1 MEDKETIN
9 ILIAQLLSKD
19 DEILRLRNLLD
30 DLQREQQSGNMQ
42 ILSKLDRALEELKSM
57 RHDNKTLSNR
67 LSRALEA
74 KSAAEEKIQELS
86 SALEALENTRA
97 DELYEIARQ
106 KRQLYGR
113 KSEKKS
119 SLSAMKQKDLKED
132 KDDFD
137 GSAPSAPVEDLEQKA
152 AESASSEAAP
162 RSESPSCRKDYGK
175 QSTGAENV
183 VVHYCDE
190 SDIPSGARKIGI
202 REWIQYSIQH
212 QVVKHVFKLVRL
224 VDTQGN
230 ISNYYQPTDK
240 NDTRRPFENVLEGY
254 PVDFELMARI
264 LVDKYQYGLSLERVV
279 DRLKDAGARFN
290 TSTVLA
296 WIKRHMKE
304 LCKLEEPF
312 RQLLLTPGSMLFSD
326 ETTEQVRV
334 YNQQKGKYEYRKQ
347 YIWGIKNP
355 DRKIA
360 YYLYDNGSR
369 SMKVAQKFFAGFR
382 GSVTTDGYNVY
393 KMFEREDSSITR
405 YGCMA
410 HVRRKFVDA
419 LQTDHRS
426 ADIINLIS
434 NLYWVEADCRINL
447 LSEDERRMERQKR
460 AIPILA
466 EIWQMIKP
474 VFEQTRGDTANLFL
488 KAVRYA
494 VNEWEAVS
502 RYVQNGKAEIDNNPA
517 ERMMKP
523 ICMGRKNYLFCGS
536 ELAHDFIIE
545 NARAFCKTFPPKIR
559 NSLSGH
565 FHLTVNSSA
574 FCRAFVIFLSILS
587 AGPVHAPLS
596 APSRRFHRP
605 QGPDAGKA
613 GPGGCH
619 SHPVPTG
626 FQPEEIGRKR
636 KGKAA
641 HALPQRQK
649 AIVDPRMGEAEQVGG
664 KGRQNRR
671 QRRVAEGE
679 ARIAGHHAPALCKGK
694 PRRQPGRHRKQQHVG
709 GAAADSV
716 TEQGHQQAAC
726 RTAHAAQYHAP

>member
-183 VVHYCDE
+183 VVYYCDE

-536 ELAHDFIIE
+536 ELGAKNASMLYSIIE
-545 NARAFCKTFPPKIR
+545 TCKMNGLRPVKYIAEILTKLTAGET
-559 NSLSGH
+559 NYMSL
-565 FHLTVNSSA
+565 
-574 FCRAFVIFLSILS
+574 
-587 AGPVHAPLS
+587 
-596 APSRRFHRP
+596 
-605 QGPDAGKA
+605 
-613 GPGGCH
+613 
-619 SHPVPTG
+619 
-626 FQPEEIGRKR
+626 
-636 KGKAA
+636 
-641 HALPQRQK
+641 LPINNNK
-649 AIVDPRMGEAEQVGG
+649 E
-664 KGRQNRR
+664 
-671 QRRVAEGE
+671 
-679 ARIAGHHAPALCKGK
+679 
-694 PRRQPGRHRKQQHVG
+694 
-709 GAAADSV
+709 
-716 TEQGHQQAAC
+716 
-726 RTAHAAQYHAP
+726 

>member
-382 GSVTTDGYNVY
+382 GSVTTAGYNVY

-536 ELAHDFIIE
+536 ELEAKNASMLYSIIE
-545 NARAFCKTFPPKIR
+545 TCKMNGLRPVKYIAEILTKLTAGET
-559 NSLSGH
+559 NYMSL
-565 FHLTVNSSA
+565 
-574 FCRAFVIFLSILS
+574 
-587 AGPVHAPLS
+587 
-596 APSRRFHRP
+596 
-605 QGPDAGKA
+605 
-613 GPGGCH
+613 
-619 SHPVPTG
+619 
-626 FQPEEIGRKR
+626 
-636 KGKAA
+636 
-641 HALPQRQK
+641 LPINNNK
-649 AIVDPRMGEAEQVGG
+649 E
-664 KGRQNRR
+664 
-671 QRRVAEGE
+671 
-679 ARIAGHHAPALCKGK
+679 
-694 PRRQPGRHRKQQHVG
+694 
-709 GAAADSV
+709 
-716 TEQGHQQAAC
+716 
-726 RTAHAAQYHAP
+726 

>member
-536 ELAHDFIIE
+536 ELGEKNASMLYSIIE
-545 NARAFCKTFPPKIR
+545 TCKMNGLRPVKYIAEILTKLTAGET
-559 NSLSGH
+559 NYMSL
-565 FHLTVNSSA
+565 
-574 FCRAFVIFLSILS
+574 
-587 AGPVHAPLS
+587 
-596 APSRRFHRP
+596 
-605 QGPDAGKA
+605 
-613 GPGGCH
+613 
-619 SHPVPTG
+619 
-626 FQPEEIGRKR
+626 
-636 KGKAA
+636 
-641 HALPQRQK
+641 LPINNNK
-649 AIVDPRMGEAEQVGG
+649 E
-664 KGRQNRR
+664 
-671 QRRVAEGE
+671 
-679 ARIAGHHAPALCKGK
+679 
-694 PRRQPGRHRKQQHVG
+694 
-709 GAAADSV
+709 
-716 TEQGHQQAAC
+716 
-726 RTAHAAQYHAP
+726 

>member
-419 LQTDHRS
+419 LQTAHRS

-536 ELAHDFIIE
+536 ELGAKNASMLYSIIE
-545 NARAFCKTFPPKIR
+545 TCKMNGLRPVKYIAEILTKLTAGET
-559 NSLSGH
+559 NYMSL
-565 FHLTVNSSA
+565 
-574 FCRAFVIFLSILS
+574 
-587 AGPVHAPLS
+587 
-596 APSRRFHRP
+596 
-605 QGPDAGKA
+605 
-613 GPGGCH
+613 
-619 SHPVPTG
+619 
-626 FQPEEIGRKR
+626 
-636 KGKAA
+636 
-641 HALPQRQK
+641 LPINNNK
-649 AIVDPRMGEAEQVGG
+649 E
-664 KGRQNRR
+664 
-671 QRRVAEGE
+671 
-679 ARIAGHHAPALCKGK
+679 
-694 PRRQPGRHRKQQHVG
+694 
-709 GAAADSV
+709 
-716 TEQGHQQAAC
+716 
-726 RTAHAAQYHAP
+726 

>member
-57 RHDNKTLSNR
+57 RHDNKALSNR

-119 SLSAMKQKDLKED
+119 SLSATKQKDLKED

-162 RSESPSCRKDYGK
+162 RPESPSCRKDYGK

-296 WIKRHMKE
+296 RIKRHMKE

-474 VFEQTRGDTANLFL
+474 VFDQTRGDTANLFL

-502 RYVQNGKAEIDNNPA
+502 RYVQNGKAEIDNNTA

-536 ELAHDFIIE
+536 ELGAKNASMLYSIIE
-545 NARAFCKTFPPKIR
+545 TCKMNGLRPVKYIAEILTKLTAGET
-559 NSLSGH
+559 NYMSL
-565 FHLTVNSSA
+565 
-574 FCRAFVIFLSILS
+574 
-587 AGPVHAPLS
+587 
-596 APSRRFHRP
+596 
-605 QGPDAGKA
+605 
-613 GPGGCH
+613 
-619 SHPVPTG
+619 
-626 FQPEEIGRKR
+626 
-636 KGKAA
+636 
-641 HALPQRQK
+641 LPINNNK
-649 AIVDPRMGEAEQVGG
+649 E
-664 KGRQNRR
+664 
-671 QRRVAEGE
+671 
-679 ARIAGHHAPALCKGK
+679 
-694 PRRQPGRHRKQQHVG
+694 
-709 GAAADSV
+709 
-716 TEQGHQQAAC
+716 
-726 RTAHAAQYHAP
+726 Y

>member
-19 DEILRLRNLLD
+19 DENLRLRNLLD

-57 RHDNKTLSNR
+57 RHDNKALSNR
-67 LSRALEA
+67 LSQALEA

-119 SLSAMKQKDLKED
+119 SLSATKQKDLKED

-162 RSESPSCRKDYGK
+162 RPESPSCRKDYGK

-224 VDTQGN
+224 VDAQGN

-474 VFEQTRGDTANLFL
+474 VFDQTRGDTANLFL

-502 RYVQNGKAEIDNNPA
+502 RYVQNGKAEIDNNTA

-536 ELAHDFIIE
+536 ELGAKNASMLYSIIE
-545 NARAFCKTFPPKIR
+545 TCKMNGLRPVKYIAEILTKLTAGET
-559 NSLSGH
+559 NYMSL
-565 FHLTVNSSA
+565 
-574 FCRAFVIFLSILS
+574 
-587 AGPVHAPLS
+587 
-596 APSRRFHRP
+596 
-605 QGPDAGKA
+605 
-613 GPGGCH
+613 
-619 SHPVPTG
+619 
-626 FQPEEIGRKR
+626 
-636 KGKAA
+636 
-641 HALPQRQK
+641 LPINNNK
-649 AIVDPRMGEAEQVGG
+649 E
-664 KGRQNRR
+664 
-671 QRRVAEGE
+671 
-679 ARIAGHHAPALCKGK
+679 
-694 PRRQPGRHRKQQHVG
+694 
-709 GAAADSV
+709 
-716 TEQGHQQAAC
+716 
-726 RTAHAAQYHAP
+726 Y

>member
-1 MEDKETIN
+1 MEDNETIN

-536 ELAHDFIIE
+536 ELGAKNASMLYSIIE
-545 NARAFCKTFPPKIR
+545 TCKMNGLRPVKYIAEILTKLTAGET
-559 NSLSGH
+559 NYMSL
-565 FHLTVNSSA
+565 
-574 FCRAFVIFLSILS
+574 
-587 AGPVHAPLS
+587 
-596 APSRRFHRP
+596 
-605 QGPDAGKA
+605 
-613 GPGGCH
+613 
-619 SHPVPTG
+619 
-626 FQPEEIGRKR
+626 
-636 KGKAA
+636 
-641 HALPQRQK
+641 LPINNNK
-649 AIVDPRMGEAEQVGG
+649 E
-664 KGRQNRR
+664 
-671 QRRVAEGE
+671 
-679 ARIAGHHAPALCKGK
+679 
-694 PRRQPGRHRKQQHVG
+694 
-709 GAAADSV
+709 
-716 TEQGHQQAAC
+716 
-726 RTAHAAQYHAP
+726 

>member
-57 RHDNKTLSNR
+57 RHDNKALSNR

-119 SLSAMKQKDLKED
+119 SLSATKQKDLKED

-162 RSESPSCRKDYGK
+162 RPESPSCRKDYGK

-224 VDTQGN
+224 VDAQGN

-466 EIWQMIKP
+466 EIWQMIQP

-536 ELAHDFIIE
+536 ELGAKNASMLYSIIE
-545 NARAFCKTFPPKIR
+545 TCKMNGLRPVKYIAEILTKLTAGET
-559 NSLSGH
+559 NYMSL
-565 FHLTVNSSA
+565 
-574 FCRAFVIFLSILS
+574 
-587 AGPVHAPLS
+587 
-596 APSRRFHRP
+596 
-605 QGPDAGKA
+605 
-613 GPGGCH
+613 
-619 SHPVPTG
+619 
-626 FQPEEIGRKR
+626 
-636 KGKAA
+636 
-641 HALPQRQK
+641 LPINNNK
-649 AIVDPRMGEAEQVGG
+649 E
-664 KGRQNRR
+664 
-671 QRRVAEGE
+671 
-679 ARIAGHHAPALCKGK
+679 
-694 PRRQPGRHRKQQHVG
+694 
-709 GAAADSV
+709 
-716 TEQGHQQAAC
+716 
-726 RTAHAAQYHAP
+726 Y

>member
-57 RHDNKTLSNR
+57 RHDNKALSNR

-162 RSESPSCRKDYGK
+162 RPESPSCRKDYGK

-224 VDTQGN
+224 VDAQGN

-474 VFEQTRGDTANLFL
+474 VFDQTRGDTANLFL

-502 RYVQNGKAEIDNNPA
+502 RYVQNGKAEIDNNTA

-536 ELAHDFIIE
+536 ELGAKNASMLYSIIE
-545 NARAFCKTFPPKIR
+545 TCKMNGLRPVKYIAEILTKLTAGET
-559 NSLSGH
+559 NYMSL
-565 FHLTVNSSA
+565 
-574 FCRAFVIFLSILS
+574 
-587 AGPVHAPLS
+587 
-596 APSRRFHRP
+596 
-605 QGPDAGKA
+605 
-613 GPGGCH
+613 
-619 SHPVPTG
+619 
-626 FQPEEIGRKR
+626 
-636 KGKAA
+636 
-641 HALPQRQK
+641 LPINNNK
-649 AIVDPRMGEAEQVGG
+649 E
-664 KGRQNRR
+664 
-671 QRRVAEGE
+671 
-679 ARIAGHHAPALCKGK
+679 
-694 PRRQPGRHRKQQHVG
+694 
-709 GAAADSV
+709 
-716 TEQGHQQAAC
+716 
-726 RTAHAAQYHAP
+726 Y

>member
-474 VFEQTRGDTANLFL
+474 VLSARTIYEIEVTTRGDTANLFL

-536 ELAHDFIIE
+536 ELGAKNASMLYSIIE
-545 NARAFCKTFPPKIR
+545 TCKMNGLRPVKYIAEILTKLTAGET
-559 NSLSGH
+559 NYMSL
-565 FHLTVNSSA
+565 
-574 FCRAFVIFLSILS
+574 
-587 AGPVHAPLS
+587 
-596 APSRRFHRP
+596 
-605 QGPDAGKA
+605 
-613 GPGGCH
+613 
-619 SHPVPTG
+619 
-626 FQPEEIGRKR
+626 
-636 KGKAA
+636 
-641 HALPQRQK
+641 LPINNNK
-649 AIVDPRMGEAEQVGG
+649 E
-664 KGRQNRR
+664 
-671 QRRVAEGE
+671 
-679 ARIAGHHAPALCKGK
+679 
-694 PRRQPGRHRKQQHVG
+694 
-709 GAAADSV
+709 
-716 TEQGHQQAAC
+716 
-726 RTAHAAQYHAP
+726 

>member
-19 DEILRLRNLLD
+19 DENLRLRNLLD

-57 RHDNKTLSNR
+57 RHDNKALSNR

-119 SLSAMKQKDLKED
+119 SLSATKQKDLKED

-162 RSESPSCRKDYGK
+162 RPESPSCRKDYGK

-224 VDTQGN
+224 VDAQGN

-502 RYVQNGKAEIDNNPA
+502 RYVQNGKAEIDNNTA

-536 ELAHDFIIE
+536 ELGAKNASMLYSIIE
-545 NARAFCKTFPPKIR
+545 TCKMNGLRPVKYIAEILTKLTAGET
-559 NSLSGH
+559 NYMSL
-565 FHLTVNSSA
+565 
-574 FCRAFVIFLSILS
+574 
-587 AGPVHAPLS
+587 
-596 APSRRFHRP
+596 
-605 QGPDAGKA
+605 
-613 GPGGCH
+613 
-619 SHPVPTG
+619 
-626 FQPEEIGRKR
+626 
-636 KGKAA
+636 
-641 HALPQRQK
+641 LPINNNK
-649 AIVDPRMGEAEQVGG
+649 E
-664 KGRQNRR
+664 
-671 QRRVAEGE
+671 
-679 ARIAGHHAPALCKGK
+679 
-694 PRRQPGRHRKQQHVG
+694 
-709 GAAADSV
+709 
-716 TEQGHQQAAC
+716 
-726 RTAHAAQYHAP
+726 

>member
-30 DLQREQQSGNMQ
+30 DLQREQRSGNMQ

-240 NDTRRPFENVLEGY
+240 NDTRRPFENILEGY

-536 ELAHDFIIE
+536 ELGAKNASMLYSIIE
-545 NARAFCKTFPPKIR
+545 TCKMNGLRPVKYIAEILTKLTAGET
-559 NSLSGH
+559 NYMSL
-565 FHLTVNSSA
+565 
-574 FCRAFVIFLSILS
+574 
-587 AGPVHAPLS
+587 
-596 APSRRFHRP
+596 
-605 QGPDAGKA
+605 
-613 GPGGCH
+613 
-619 SHPVPTG
+619 
-626 FQPEEIGRKR
+626 
-636 KGKAA
+636 
-641 HALPQRQK
+641 LPINNNK
-649 AIVDPRMGEAEQVGG
+649 E
-664 KGRQNRR
+664 
-671 QRRVAEGE
+671 
-679 ARIAGHHAPALCKGK
+679 
-694 PRRQPGRHRKQQHVG
+694 
-709 GAAADSV
+709 
-716 TEQGHQQAAC
+716 
-726 RTAHAAQYHAP
+726 

>member
-86 SALEALENTRA
+86 SALEALENTRD

-536 ELAHDFIIE
+536 ELGAKNASMLYSIIE
-545 NARAFCKTFPPKIR
+545 TCKMNGLRPVKYIAEILTKLTAGET
-559 NSLSGH
+559 NYMSL
-565 FHLTVNSSA
+565 
-574 FCRAFVIFLSILS
+574 
-587 AGPVHAPLS
+587 
-596 APSRRFHRP
+596 
-605 QGPDAGKA
+605 
-613 GPGGCH
+613 
-619 SHPVPTG
+619 
-626 FQPEEIGRKR
+626 
-636 KGKAA
+636 
-641 HALPQRQK
+641 LPINNNK
-649 AIVDPRMGEAEQVGG
+649 E
-664 KGRQNRR
+664 
-671 QRRVAEGE
+671 
-679 ARIAGHHAPALCKGK
+679 
-694 PRRQPGRHRKQQHVG
+694 
-709 GAAADSV
+709 
-716 TEQGHQQAAC
+716 
-726 RTAHAAQYHAP
+726 

>member
-57 RHDNKTLSNR
+57 RHDNKALSNR
-67 LSRALEA
+67 LSQALEA

-119 SLSAMKQKDLKED
+119 SLSATKQKDLKED

-162 RSESPSCRKDYGK
+162 RPESPSCRKDYGK

-224 VDTQGN
+224 VDAQGN

-419 LQTDHRS
+419 LQADHRS

-536 ELAHDFIIE
+536 ELGARNASMLYSIIE
-545 NARAFCKTFPPKIR
+545 TCKMNGLRPVKYIAEILTKLTAGET
-559 NSLSGH
+559 NYMSL
-565 FHLTVNSSA
+565 
-574 FCRAFVIFLSILS
+574 
-587 AGPVHAPLS
+587 
-596 APSRRFHRP
+596 
-605 QGPDAGKA
+605 
-613 GPGGCH
+613 
-619 SHPVPTG
+619 
-626 FQPEEIGRKR
+626 
-636 KGKAA
+636 
-641 HALPQRQK
+641 LPINNNK
-649 AIVDPRMGEAEQVGG
+649 E
-664 KGRQNRR
+664 
-671 QRRVAEGE
+671 
-679 ARIAGHHAPALCKGK
+679 
-694 PRRQPGRHRKQQHVG
+694 
-709 GAAADSV
+709 
-716 TEQGHQQAAC
+716 
-726 RTAHAAQYHAP
+726 Y

>member
-57 RHDNKTLSNR
+57 RHDNKALSNR

-97 DELYEIARQ
+97 DELYEIAKQ

-137 GSAPSAPVEDLEQKA
+137 GSAPLTPVEDLEQKA

-212 QVVKHVFKLVRL
+212 KVVKHVFKLVRL

-279 DRLKDAGARFN
+279 DRHKDAGARFN

-536 ELAHDFIIE
+536 ELGAKNASMLYSIIE
-545 NARAFCKTFPPKIR
+545 TCKMNGLRPVKYIAEILTKLTAGET
-559 NSLSGH
+559 NYMSL
-565 FHLTVNSSA
+565 
-574 FCRAFVIFLSILS
+574 
-587 AGPVHAPLS
+587 
-596 APSRRFHRP
+596 
-605 QGPDAGKA
+605 
-613 GPGGCH
+613 
-619 SHPVPTG
+619 
-626 FQPEEIGRKR
+626 
-636 KGKAA
+636 
-641 HALPQRQK
+641 LPINNNK
-649 AIVDPRMGEAEQVGG
+649 E
-664 KGRQNRR
+664 
-671 QRRVAEGE
+671 
-679 ARIAGHHAPALCKGK
+679 
-694 PRRQPGRHRKQQHVG
+694 
-709 GAAADSV
+709 
-716 TEQGHQQAAC
+716 
-726 RTAHAAQYHAP
+726 Y

>member
-152 AESASSEAAP
+152 AESASSEATP

-536 ELAHDFIIE
+536 ELGAKNASMLYSIIE
-545 NARAFCKTFPPKIR
+545 TCKMNGLRPVKYIAEILTKLTAGET
-559 NSLSGH
+559 NYMSL
-565 FHLTVNSSA
+565 
-574 FCRAFVIFLSILS
+574 
-587 AGPVHAPLS
+587 
-596 APSRRFHRP
+596 
-605 QGPDAGKA
+605 
-613 GPGGCH
+613 
-619 SHPVPTG
+619 
-626 FQPEEIGRKR
+626 
-636 KGKAA
+636 
-641 HALPQRQK
+641 LPINNNK
-649 AIVDPRMGEAEQVGG
+649 E
-664 KGRQNRR
+664 
-671 QRRVAEGE
+671 
-679 ARIAGHHAPALCKGK
+679 
-694 PRRQPGRHRKQQHVG
+694 
-709 GAAADSV
+709 
-716 TEQGHQQAAC
+716 
-726 RTAHAAQYHAP
+726 

>member
-1 MEDKETIN
+1 MYAVIYLTINILKVLHKSVFLYICDMEDKETIN

-57 RHDNKTLSNR
+57 RHDNKALSNR

-119 SLSAMKQKDLKED
+119 SLSATKQKDLKED

-162 RSESPSCRKDYGK
+162 RPESPSCRKDYGK

-460 AIPILA
+460 AVPILA

-474 VFEQTRGDTANLFL
+474 VFDQTRGDTANLFL

-502 RYVQNGKAEIDNNPA
+502 RYVQNGKAEIDNNTA

-536 ELAHDFIIE
+536 ELGAKNASMLYSIIE
-545 NARAFCKTFPPKIR
+545 TCKMNGLRPVKYIAEILTKLTAGET
-559 NSLSGH
+559 NYMSL
-565 FHLTVNSSA
+565 
-574 FCRAFVIFLSILS
+574 
-587 AGPVHAPLS
+587 
-596 APSRRFHRP
+596 
-605 QGPDAGKA
+605 
-613 GPGGCH
+613 
-619 SHPVPTG
+619 
-626 FQPEEIGRKR
+626 
-636 KGKAA
+636 
-641 HALPQRQK
+641 LPINNNK
-649 AIVDPRMGEAEQVGG
+649 E
-664 KGRQNRR
+664 
-671 QRRVAEGE
+671 
-679 ARIAGHHAPALCKGK
+679 
-694 PRRQPGRHRKQQHVG
+694 
-709 GAAADSV
+709 
-716 TEQGHQQAAC
+716 
-726 RTAHAAQYHAP
+726 Y

>member
-224 VDTQGN
+224 LDTQAN

-434 NLYWVEADCRINL
+434 SLYWVEADCRINL

-536 ELAHDFIIE
+536 ELGAKNASMLYSIIE
-545 NARAFCKTFPPKIR
+545 TCKMNGLRPVKYIAEILTKLTAGET
-559 NSLSGH
+559 NYMSL
-565 FHLTVNSSA
+565 
-574 FCRAFVIFLSILS
+574 
-587 AGPVHAPLS
+587 
-596 APSRRFHRP
+596 
-605 QGPDAGKA
+605 
-613 GPGGCH
+613 
-619 SHPVPTG
+619 
-626 FQPEEIGRKR
+626 
-636 KGKAA
+636 
-641 HALPQRQK
+641 LPINNNK
-649 AIVDPRMGEAEQVGG
+649 E
-664 KGRQNRR
+664 
-671 QRRVAEGE
+671 
-679 ARIAGHHAPALCKGK
+679 
-694 PRRQPGRHRKQQHVG
+694 
-709 GAAADSV
+709 
-716 TEQGHQQAAC
+716 
-726 RTAHAAQYHAP
+726 

>member
-19 DEILRLRNLLD
+19 DENLRLRNLLD

-57 RHDNKTLSNR
+57 RHDNKALSNR

-119 SLSAMKQKDLKED
+119 SLSATKQKDLKED

-162 RSESPSCRKDYGK
+162 RPESPSCRKDYGK

-224 VDTQGN
+224 VDAQGN

-460 AIPILA
+460 AVPILA

-474 VFEQTRGDTANLFL
+474 VFDQTRGDTANLFL

-502 RYVQNGKAEIDNNPA
+502 RYVQNGKAEIDNNTA

-536 ELAHDFIIE
+536 ELGAKNASMLYSIIE
-545 NARAFCKTFPPKIR
+545 TCKMNGLRPVKYIAEILTKLTAGET
-559 NSLSGH
+559 NYMSL
-565 FHLTVNSSA
+565 
-574 FCRAFVIFLSILS
+574 
-587 AGPVHAPLS
+587 
-596 APSRRFHRP
+596 
-605 QGPDAGKA
+605 
-613 GPGGCH
+613 
-619 SHPVPTG
+619 
-626 FQPEEIGRKR
+626 
-636 KGKAA
+636 
-641 HALPQRQK
+641 LPINNNK
-649 AIVDPRMGEAEQVGG
+649 E
-664 KGRQNRR
+664 
-671 QRRVAEGE
+671 
-679 ARIAGHHAPALCKGK
+679 
-694 PRRQPGRHRKQQHVG
+694 
-709 GAAADSV
+709 
-716 TEQGHQQAAC
+716 
-726 RTAHAAQYHAP
+726 Y

>member
-19 DEILRLRNLLD
+19 DENLRLRNLLD
-30 DLQREQQSGNMQ
+30 DFQREQQSGNMQ
-42 ILSKLDRALEELKSM
+42 ILSKLDKALEELKNM
-57 RHDNKTLSNR
+57 RRDNKILSNR
-67 LSRALEA
+67 LSQTLEA

-86 SALEALENTRA
+86 DALEALQNTRA
-97 DELYEIARQ
+97 EELYEIAKQ

-119 SLSAMKQKDLKED
+119 SLSAMKQKDLKEE

-137 GSAPSAPVEDLEQKA
+137 GSAPSAPVEDLEQKP
-152 AESASSEAAP
+152 AESSTVPSDAAP
-162 RSESPSCRKDYGK
+162 RPKSYSCRKDYSK
-175 QSTGAENV
+175 QSTDAENV

-190 SDIPSGARKIGI
+190 SDIPPGARKIGI

-212 QVVKHVFKLVRL
+212 KVVKHVFKLVRL
-224 VDTQGN
+224 VDAQGN
-230 ISNYYQPTDK
+230 ISNYYEPKDK
-240 NDTRRPFENVLEGY
+240 DDTRKPFENSLERY
-254 PVDFELMARI
+254 PVDFNLMARI

-279 DRLKDAGARFN
+279 DRLRDAGARFN

-304 LCKLEEPF
+304 LCKLDESF

-334 YNQQKGKYEYRKQ
+334 YNQQEGKYEYRKQ

-355 DRKIA
+355 DRKVA
-360 YYLYDNGSR
+360 YYLYDSGSR
-369 SMKVAQKFFAGFR
+369 SMKVAQKFFEGFQ

-393 KMFEREDSSITR
+393 KMFERENSQIVR

-434 NLYWVEADCRINL
+434 SLYWVETDCRIHF
-447 LSEDERRMERQKR
+447 LSEDERRLERQKR
-460 AIPILA
+460 ATPILA

-474 VFEQTRGDTANLFL
+474 IYDQTREETANLFL

-494 VNEWEAVS
+494 VNEWKAVS
-502 RYVQNGKAEIDNNPA
+502 HYVQNGKAEIDNNQA

-536 ELAHDFIIE
+536 ELGAKNASMLYSIIE
-545 NARAFCKTFPPKIR
+545 TCKMNGVRPVKYIAKILTKLATGET
-559 NSLSGH
+559 NYMSL
-565 FHLTVNSSA
+565 
-574 FCRAFVIFLSILS
+574 
-587 AGPVHAPLS
+587 
-596 APSRRFHRP
+596 
-605 QGPDAGKA
+605 
-613 GPGGCH
+613 
-619 SHPVPTG
+619 
-626 FQPEEIGRKR
+626 
-636 KGKAA
+636 
-641 HALPQRQK
+641 LPIK
-649 AIVDPRMGEAEQVGG
+649 TDKE
-664 KGRQNRR
+664 
-671 QRRVAEGE
+671 
-679 ARIAGHHAPALCKGK
+679 
-694 PRRQPGRHRKQQHVG
+694 
-709 GAAADSV
+709 
-716 TEQGHQQAAC
+716 
-726 RTAHAAQYHAP
+726 Y

>member
-57 RHDNKTLSNR
+57 RHDNKALSNR

-119 SLSAMKQKDLKED
+119 SLSATKQKDLKED

-137 GSAPSAPVEDLEQKA
+137 GSAPSAPVEDLELKA

-162 RSESPSCRKDYGK
+162 RPESPSCRKDYGK

-224 VDTQGN
+224 VDAQGN

-474 VFEQTRGDTANLFL
+474 VFDQTRGDTANLFL

-502 RYVQNGKAEIDNNPA
+502 RYVQNGKAEIDNNTA

-536 ELAHDFIIE
+536 ELGAKNASMLYSIIE
-545 NARAFCKTFPPKIR
+545 TCKMNGLRPVKYIAEILTKLTAGET
-559 NSLSGH
+559 NYMSL
-565 FHLTVNSSA
+565 
-574 FCRAFVIFLSILS
+574 
-587 AGPVHAPLS
+587 
-596 APSRRFHRP
+596 
-605 QGPDAGKA
+605 
-613 GPGGCH
+613 
-619 SHPVPTG
+619 
-626 FQPEEIGRKR
+626 
-636 KGKAA
+636 
-641 HALPQRQK
+641 LPINNNK
-649 AIVDPRMGEAEQVGG
+649 E
-664 KGRQNRR
+664 
-671 QRRVAEGE
+671 
-679 ARIAGHHAPALCKGK
+679 
-694 PRRQPGRHRKQQHVG
+694 
-709 GAAADSV
+709 
-716 TEQGHQQAAC
+716 
-726 RTAHAAQYHAP
+726 Y

>member
-1 MEDKETIN
+1 
-9 ILIAQLLSKD
+9 
-19 DEILRLRNLLD
+19 
-30 DLQREQQSGNMQ
+30 
-42 ILSKLDRALEELKSM
+42 
-57 RHDNKTLSNR
+57 
-67 LSRALEA
+67 
-74 KSAAEEKIQELS
+74 
-86 SALEALENTRA
+86 
-97 DELYEIARQ
+97 
-106 KRQLYGR
+106 
-113 KSEKKS
+113 
-119 SLSAMKQKDLKED
+119 MKQKDLKED

-264 LVDKYQYGLSLERVV
+264 LVDKYQYGLSIERVV

-393 KMFEREDSSITR
+393 KMFEYHIYLLFFFLSFSNSP
-405 YGCMA
+405 
-410 HVRRKFVDA
+410 
-419 LQTDHRS
+419 QQ
-426 ADIINLIS
+426 NLPVQFHLKLRIKNS
-434 NLYWVEADCRINL
+434 LLYQLDL
-447 LSEDERRMERQKR
+447 
-460 AIPILA
+460 
-466 EIWQMIKP
+466 
-474 VFEQTRGDTANLFL
+474 NLFL
-488 KAVRYA
+488 LHLKLQILHKHH
-494 VNEWEAVS
+494 
-502 RYVQNGKAEIDNNPA
+502 QNFLLSHILP
-517 ERMMKP
+517 
-523 ICMGRKNYLFCGS
+523 C
-536 ELAHDFIIE
+536 
-545 NARAFCKTFPPKIR
+545 NAK
-559 NSLSGH
+559 SDL
-565 FHLTVNSSA
+565 
-574 FCRAFVIFLSILS
+574 
-587 AGPVHAPLS
+587 
-596 APSRRFHRP
+596 
-605 QGPDAGKA
+605 
-613 GPGGCH
+613 
-619 SHPVPTG
+619 
-626 FQPEEIGRKR
+626 
-636 KGKAA
+636 
-641 HALPQRQK
+641 
-649 AIVDPRMGEAEQVGG
+649 
-664 KGRQNRR
+664 
-671 QRRVAEGE
+671 
-679 ARIAGHHAPALCKGK
+679 
-694 PRRQPGRHRKQQHVG
+694 
-709 GAAADSV
+709 
-716 TEQGHQQAAC
+716 
-726 RTAHAAQYHAP
+726 

>member
-19 DEILRLRNLLD
+19 DENLRLRNLLD

-57 RHDNKTLSNR
+57 RHDNKALSNR
-67 LSRALEA
+67 LSQALEA

-86 SALEALENTRA
+86 SVLEALENTRA

-119 SLSAMKQKDLKED
+119 SLSATKQKDLKED

-162 RSESPSCRKDYGK
+162 RPESPSCRKDYGK

-224 VDTQGN
+224 VDAQGN
-230 ISNYYQPTDK
+230 ISNYYQPKDN

-474 VFEQTRGDTANLFL
+474 VFDQTRGDTANLFL

-502 RYVQNGKAEIDNNPA
+502 RYVQNGKAEIDNNTA

-536 ELAHDFIIE
+536 ELGAKNASMLYSIIE
-545 NARAFCKTFPPKIR
+545 TCKMNGLRPVKYIAEILTKLTAGET
-559 NSLSGH
+559 NYMSL
-565 FHLTVNSSA
+565 
-574 FCRAFVIFLSILS
+574 
-587 AGPVHAPLS
+587 
-596 APSRRFHRP
+596 
-605 QGPDAGKA
+605 
-613 GPGGCH
+613 
-619 SHPVPTG
+619 
-626 FQPEEIGRKR
+626 
-636 KGKAA
+636 
-641 HALPQRQK
+641 LPINNNK
-649 AIVDPRMGEAEQVGG
+649 E
-664 KGRQNRR
+664 
-671 QRRVAEGE
+671 
-679 ARIAGHHAPALCKGK
+679 
-694 PRRQPGRHRKQQHVG
+694 
-709 GAAADSV
+709 
-716 TEQGHQQAAC
+716 
-726 RTAHAAQYHAP
+726 

>member
-230 ISNYYQPTDK
+230 ISNYYQPKDK
-240 NDTRRPFENVLEGY
+240 NEPRRPFENVLEGY

-536 ELAHDFIIE
+536 ELGAKNASMLYSIIE
-545 NARAFCKTFPPKIR
+545 TCKMNGLRPVKYIAEILTKLTAGET
-559 NSLSGH
+559 NYMSL
-565 FHLTVNSSA
+565 
-574 FCRAFVIFLSILS
+574 
-587 AGPVHAPLS
+587 
-596 APSRRFHRP
+596 
-605 QGPDAGKA
+605 
-613 GPGGCH
+613 
-619 SHPVPTG
+619 
-626 FQPEEIGRKR
+626 
-636 KGKAA
+636 
-641 HALPQRQK
+641 LPINNNK
-649 AIVDPRMGEAEQVGG
+649 E
-664 KGRQNRR
+664 
-671 QRRVAEGE
+671 
-679 ARIAGHHAPALCKGK
+679 
-694 PRRQPGRHRKQQHVG
+694 
-709 GAAADSV
+709 
-716 TEQGHQQAAC
+716 
-726 RTAHAAQYHAP
+726 

>member
-57 RHDNKTLSNR
+57 RHDNKALSNR

-119 SLSAMKQKDLKED
+119 SLSATKQKDLKED

-137 GSAPSAPVEDLEQKA
+137 GSAPSAPVEDLELKA

-162 RSESPSCRKDYGK
+162 RPESPSCRKDYGK

-224 VDTQGN
+224 VDAQGN

-419 LQTDHRS
+419 LQADHRS

-474 VFEQTRGDTANLFL
+474 VFDQTRGDTANLFL

-536 ELAHDFIIE
+536 ELGAKNASMLYSIIE
-545 NARAFCKTFPPKIR
+545 TCKMNGLRPVKYIAEILTKLTAGET
-559 NSLSGH
+559 NYMSL
-565 FHLTVNSSA
+565 
-574 FCRAFVIFLSILS
+574 
-587 AGPVHAPLS
+587 
-596 APSRRFHRP
+596 
-605 QGPDAGKA
+605 
-613 GPGGCH
+613 
-619 SHPVPTG
+619 
-626 FQPEEIGRKR
+626 
-636 KGKAA
+636 
-641 HALPQRQK
+641 LPINNNK
-649 AIVDPRMGEAEQVGG
+649 E
-664 KGRQNRR
+664 
-671 QRRVAEGE
+671 
-679 ARIAGHHAPALCKGK
+679 
-694 PRRQPGRHRKQQHVG
+694 
-709 GAAADSV
+709 
-716 TEQGHQQAAC
+716 
-726 RTAHAAQYHAP
+726 Y

>member
-106 KRQLYGR
+106 KRQLYGH

-536 ELAHDFIIE
+536 ELGAKNASMLYSIIE
-545 NARAFCKTFPPKIR
+545 TCKMNGLRPVKYIAEILTKLTAGET
-559 NSLSGH
+559 NYMSL
-565 FHLTVNSSA
+565 
-574 FCRAFVIFLSILS
+574 
-587 AGPVHAPLS
+587 
-596 APSRRFHRP
+596 
-605 QGPDAGKA
+605 
-613 GPGGCH
+613 
-619 SHPVPTG
+619 
-626 FQPEEIGRKR
+626 
-636 KGKAA
+636 
-641 HALPQRQK
+641 LPINNNK
-649 AIVDPRMGEAEQVGG
+649 E
-664 KGRQNRR
+664 
-671 QRRVAEGE
+671 
-679 ARIAGHHAPALCKGK
+679 
-694 PRRQPGRHRKQQHVG
+694 
-709 GAAADSV
+709 
-716 TEQGHQQAAC
+716 
-726 RTAHAAQYHAP
+726 

>member
-30 DLQREQQSGNMQ
+30 DLQREQRSGNMQ

-152 AESASSEAAP
+152 AESTSSEAAP
-162 RSESPSCRKDYGK
+162 RPESPSCRKDYGK

-536 ELAHDFIIE
+536 ELGAKNASMLYSIIE
-545 NARAFCKTFPPKIR
+545 TCKMNGLRPVKYIAEILTKLTAGET
-559 NSLSGH
+559 NYMSL
-565 FHLTVNSSA
+565 
-574 FCRAFVIFLSILS
+574 
-587 AGPVHAPLS
+587 
-596 APSRRFHRP
+596 
-605 QGPDAGKA
+605 
-613 GPGGCH
+613 
-619 SHPVPTG
+619 
-626 FQPEEIGRKR
+626 
-636 KGKAA
+636 
-641 HALPQRQK
+641 LPINNNK
-649 AIVDPRMGEAEQVGG
+649 E
-664 KGRQNRR
+664 
-671 QRRVAEGE
+671 
-679 ARIAGHHAPALCKGK
+679 
-694 PRRQPGRHRKQQHVG
+694 
-709 GAAADSV
+709 
-716 TEQGHQQAAC
+716 
-726 RTAHAAQYHAP
+726 

>member
-42 ILSKLDRALEELKSM
+42 ILSKLDRALEELKSR
-57 RHDNKTLSNR
+57 RHDNKALSNR
-67 LSRALEA
+67 LSQALEA

-97 DELYEIARQ
+97 DELYENARQ

-162 RSESPSCRKDYGK
+162 RPESPSCRKDYGK

-224 VDTQGN
+224 VDAQGN

-474 VFEQTRGDTANLFL
+474 VFDQTRGDTANLFL

-502 RYVQNGKAEIDNNPA
+502 RYVQNGKAEIDNNTA

-536 ELAHDFIIE
+536 ELGAKNASMLYSIIE
-545 NARAFCKTFPPKIR
+545 TCKMNGLRPVKYIAEILTKLTAGET
-559 NSLSGH
+559 NYMSL
-565 FHLTVNSSA
+565 
-574 FCRAFVIFLSILS
+574 
-587 AGPVHAPLS
+587 
-596 APSRRFHRP
+596 
-605 QGPDAGKA
+605 
-613 GPGGCH
+613 
-619 SHPVPTG
+619 
-626 FQPEEIGRKR
+626 
-636 KGKAA
+636 
-641 HALPQRQK
+641 LPINNNK
-649 AIVDPRMGEAEQVGG
+649 E
-664 KGRQNRR
+664 
-671 QRRVAEGE
+671 
-679 ARIAGHHAPALCKGK
+679 
-694 PRRQPGRHRKQQHVG
+694 
-709 GAAADSV
+709 
-716 TEQGHQQAAC
+716 
-726 RTAHAAQYHAP
+726 

>member
-86 SALEALENTRA
+86 SALEALENTCA

-162 RSESPSCRKDYGK
+162 RPESPSCRKDYGK

-224 VDTQGN
+224 VDAQGN
-230 ISNYYQPTDK
+230 ISNYYQPKDN

-502 RYVQNGKAEIDNNPA
+502 RYVQNGKAEIDNNTA

-536 ELAHDFIIE
+536 ELGAKNASMLYSIIE
-545 NARAFCKTFPPKIR
+545 TCKMNGLRPVKYIAEILTKLTAGET
-559 NSLSGH
+559 NYMSL
-565 FHLTVNSSA
+565 
-574 FCRAFVIFLSILS
+574 
-587 AGPVHAPLS
+587 
-596 APSRRFHRP
+596 
-605 QGPDAGKA
+605 
-613 GPGGCH
+613 
-619 SHPVPTG
+619 
-626 FQPEEIGRKR
+626 
-636 KGKAA
+636 
-641 HALPQRQK
+641 LPINNNK
-649 AIVDPRMGEAEQVGG
+649 E
-664 KGRQNRR
+664 
-671 QRRVAEGE
+671 
-679 ARIAGHHAPALCKGK
+679 
-694 PRRQPGRHRKQQHVG
+694 
-709 GAAADSV
+709 
-716 TEQGHQQAAC
+716 
-726 RTAHAAQYHAP
+726 Y